1 MIILHFLE
9 NHQNNPE
16 EIEALSYRR
25 MIRGERIYMDSELL
39 YQQTMGM
46 LDDMVSFYERLNHQ
60 MSDITTEEAHALYAG
75 ICAVREELK
84 YLAMDL
90 PQGNGQIK

>member
-1 MIILHFLE
+1 MGREQL
-9 NHQNNPE
+9 
-16 EIEALSYRR
+16 YR
-25 MIRGERIYMDSELL
+25 
-39 YQQTMGM
+39 QTLGM

-84 YLAMDL
+84 YLTLDL
-90 PQGNGQIK
+90 PGNGQIK